1 MNGNSAL
8 FDSNILIYL
17 SKKELQFKIFRSV
30 RLHVRLC
37 NTRKRKELS
46 RKHEIPKTRKE
57 YQQLDSIGI
66 SIFGHGLH

>member
-1 MNGNSAL
+1 MKKQEYDLEKRLLEYSAR
-8 FDSNILIYL
+8 II
-17 SKKELQFKIFRSV
+17 KKIRPV

-46 RKHEIPKTRKE
+46 RKHEMPKTRKE

-66 SIFGHGLH
+66 SIF